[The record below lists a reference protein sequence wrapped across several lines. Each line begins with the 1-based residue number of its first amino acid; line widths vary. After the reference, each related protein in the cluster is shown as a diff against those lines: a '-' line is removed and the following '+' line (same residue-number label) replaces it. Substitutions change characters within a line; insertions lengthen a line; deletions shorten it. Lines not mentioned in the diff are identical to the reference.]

1 MSTGPIPERVD
12 HRKLANHA
20 GLIEGTLPLQC
31 FQRLGEMLVA
41 REGEVLL
48 RLEFSKGEFGST
60 VVNGSAATEVCMIC
74 QNCMQPFWRKISC
87 DIAVHIVSD
96 EAKLER
102 LAEDADGIVTPDK
115 VMAVADLIED
125 ELILTMPMIPR
136 HEEGECPKTEY
147 EQVGIV
153 LPEVLEVK
161 EVQESQTT
169 YRPFA
174 GLAETID
181 KQNT

>member
-1 MSTGPIPERVD
+1 M
-12 HRKLANHA
+12 
-20 GLIEGTLPLQC
+20 
-31 FQRLGEMLVA
+31 
-41 REGEVLL
+41 
-48 RLEFSKGEFGST
+48 
-60 VVNGSAATEVCMIC
+60 
-74 QNCMQPFWRKISC
+74 
-87 DIAVHIVSD
+87 
-96 EAKLER
+96 
-102 LAEDADGIVTPDK
+102 AEDADGIVTPDK